1 MNLAFQP
8 SRPSPSSLRDLRA
21 LCVILSFLFLY
32 LLASAPRTRRNAHNP
47 GPFSHLLHNSRTPRV
62 GGIQPRPSPSV
73 NSVHSALKPTRS
85 SSPVDPFDARAPTPS
100 LTLLSATLTK
110 NRGEGA
116 NSASGP
122 CRVVLPWMTAS
133 PVQFLNLSAGCELP
147 ALSREGSAVGPVAA
161 SVSPLSATFT
171 KNLGEG
177 GTDFSLCKLLP
188 DLGGKASLGST
199 AEPK

>member
-1 MNLAFQP
+1 
-8 SRPSPSSLRDLRA
+8 
-21 LCVILSFLFLY
+21 
-32 LLASAPRTRRNAHNP
+32 
-47 GPFSHLLHNSRTPRV
+47 
-62 GGIQPRPSPSV
+62 
-73 NSVHSALKPTRS
+73 
-85 SSPVDPFDARAPTPS
+85 
-100 LTLLSATLTK
+100 
-110 NRGEGA
+110 
-116 NSASGP
+116 
-122 CRVVLPWMTAS
+122 MTAS